1 MSEEHRR
8 DGYLIS
14 TDPAL
19 LDAEAIHAFLSRAYW
34 CEGIPL
40 DTVRRALEGSLCFG
54 LYEAASQAGGRH
66 AGPKAQVGLA
76 RVITDCATFA
86 YLCDVYV
93 LEEHRGRGLGKW
105 LIERVLESP
114 RLQGLRRWV
123 LVTRDA
129 HGLYREAGF
138 TGLAAPERYM
148 EIVRPGIY
156 REGKSV
162 DLTRLAGG

>member
-1 MSEEHRR
+1 MTDEHRR

-19 LDAEAIHAFLSRAYW
+19 LDAEAIHHFLSRAYW
-34 CEGIPL
+34 SEGIPL
-40 DTVRRALEGSLCFG
+40 NTVQRALEGSLCFA
-54 LYEAASQAGGRH
+54 LYEVESQAEAMDAGRV
-66 AGPKAQVGLA
+66 QQIGLA
-76 RVITDCATFA
+76 RVITDFATFA

-105 LIERVLESP
+105 LIECVLESP

-138 TGLAAPERYM
+138 TDLAAPERYM
-148 EIVRPGIY
+148 EIARPGIY
-156 REGKSV
+156 RVLGL
-162 DLTRLAGG
+162 DHDQ

>member
-1 MSEEHRR
+1 MPEEHRR

-19 LDAEAIHAFLSRAYW
+19 LDAQAIHAFLSRAYW
-34 CEGIPL
+34 SEGIPL

-54 LYEAASQAGGRH
+54 LYEEARQTDGTQAARAR
-66 AGPKAQVGLA
+66 QVGLA
-76 RVITDCATFA
+76 RVITDFATFA

-93 LEEHRGRGLGKW
+93 LEEHRGRGLGHW

-129 HGLYREAGF
+129 HELYRQAGF
-138 TGLAAPERYM
+138 TDLAAPERFM
-148 EIVRPGIY
+148 EIARPGIY
-156 REGKSV
+156 RVPGP
-162 DLTRLAGG
+162 DYDQ